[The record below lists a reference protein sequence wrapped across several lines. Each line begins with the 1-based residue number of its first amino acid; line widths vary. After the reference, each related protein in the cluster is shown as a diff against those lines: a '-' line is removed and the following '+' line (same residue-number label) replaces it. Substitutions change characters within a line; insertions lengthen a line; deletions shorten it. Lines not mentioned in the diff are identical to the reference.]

1 MNKDTIEKVTH
12 IFKSRVG
19 LFPFAGNCSIDKKY
33 MMRSNWMRG
42 CREKETENHITTGA
56 CPIYENIWRKKGNV
70 KSADDVLQFLS
81 AVPLRRGSLDRLEK
95 EQREAVGGG
104 VSFDCWCLPVSMG
117 QASLATNVDW
127 IEIYLIYI
135 YEHLIISSNKNNN

>member
-33 MMRSNWMRG
+33 MMRSNWMCG
-42 CREKETENHITTGA
+42 CGEKEAENHITTGA

-81 AVPLRRGSLDRLEK
+81 AVPLRTGSLDRLEK
-95 EQREAVGGG
+95 QQREAVGGG
-104 VSFDCWCLPVSMG
+104 DSFDC
-117 QASLATNVDW
+117 
-127 IEIYLIYI
+127 
-135 YEHLIISSNKNNN
+135 